1 MGSQP
6 FYFADPGRVPEAFG
20 KRVAVDLQLRDLEP
34 MDPNLND
41 PISVVSVPHQASS
54 LVHTY
59 KSWVGFFL
67 ATVGKC

>member
-20 KRVAVDLQLRDLEP
+20 KRVAVDLQLRDLEQ

-41 PISVVSVPHQASS
+41 PISVVSVPYHSLS
-54 LVHTY
+54 LVLHT
-59 KSWVGFFL
+59 WPG
-67 ATVGKC
+67 